1 MRKNTIRYIV
11 ILGAISIAGIILIQI
26 YWVRKAF
33 DLKEKQFNQTIQI
46 ALRNVA
52 DRMAQFG
59 QFSLPST
66 DLINEVSSDYYAVN
80 LNNTIDAKTL
90 EFYLISEFQ
99 KDGNQHRF

>member
-1 MRKNTIRYIV
+1 MRKNTIRLIV
-11 ILGAISIAGIILIQI
+11 LLGAISVAGIILIQI

-33 DLKEKQFNQTIQI
+33 DLKEKQLNQTIQI

-52 DRMAQFG
+52 DKMAQYG

-66 DLINEVSSDYYAVN
+66 DLIDQISTDYYAVN

-90 EFYLISEFQ
+90 EYYLVNEFQ
-99 KDGNQHRF
+99 KLGINMD